1 MRTIEM
7 NLYDYEELSEKSK
20 ERARLA
26 LLEDQDFKNDILRRL
41 NSRAC
46 EDIQNCVKVNL
57 QRAFRKFTA
66 IHWNYNLV
74 SISTEIS
81 IDSYKLLRELANEAG
96 YKNLTFFIENV
107 SIPISTDS
115 LIVPKFDDSALTRIS
130 CWAFE
135 IIENVRQKS
144 EKRMRLWTSE
154 DGIQAYC
161 KLYHLEFYENGKI
174 FDKEVDYSF

>member
-20 ERARLA
+20 ERAGLA

-41 NSRAC
+41 NSWAC
-46 EDIQNCVKVNL
+46 EDIQDCVKANL

-74 SISTEIS
+74 SISTEIT

-96 YKNLTFFIENV
+96 YRNFTPFTNNV

-115 LIVPKFDDSALTRIS
+115 LMVPRFDDLALTRIS
-130 CWAFE
+130 CWAIE
-135 IIENVRQKS
+135 IIEDVRRKS
-144 EKRMRLWTSE
+144 ERRMRIWTSE

-174 FDKEVDYSF
+174 FNKEVDYSF

>member
-1 MRTIEM
+1 MRTIEI
-7 NLYDYEELSEKSK
+7 NLYNYEELSDKSK

-26 LLEDQDFKNDILRRL
+26 ILEDQDFKNDILRRL

-66 IHWNYNLV
+66 IHWSYNLV
-74 SISTEIS
+74 SISTEIT
-81 IDSYKLLRELANEAG
+81 IDSHKILANEAG
-96 YKNLTFFIENV
+96 YKNFTLITNNI

-135 IIENVRQKS
+135 IIEDVRQKS